1 MKTKRI
7 TSANFYS
14 IPEHL
19 KINLWD
25 IEDSILEDLK
35 VMSRESFWK
44 NQLHNEEH
52 PDFLHKYSTEVP
64 EYMILY
70 IVERLEQYWKIL
82 NPEKYK
88 EQ

>member
-7 TSANFYS
+7 TSANFEPVS
-14 IPEHL
+14 EHL

-25 IEDSILEDLK
+25 IEDNILQDLRD
-35 VMSRESFWK
+35 MSRASFWK
-44 NQLHNEEH
+44 NELHNEEH

-64 EYMILY
+64 EYIILY

-82 NPEKYK
+82 RPEEYK
-88 EQ
+88 EK